1 MRVEVTA
8 EAWGGGGSPNLL
20 HEGPMSPE
28 DVERWIADGA
38 VEDGVFF
45 LVSFEDGQGHEDD
58 AVYCAMGYSQ
68 HVPSD
73 TPWLMRQLA
82 REDDTGSSLR
92 AWFRGLG
99 RAIARRMSNGHGY
112 IYRDVAI
119 EKPLPQLWV
128 DQRDARKVWPDIH
141 IFSRGAGEVSGGE
154 IWAVSVEGEDPLG
167 VAYSEAEA
175 WAKFGTIAR
184 GHLRSRGQDA

>member
-38 VEDGVFF
+38 VDDGVFF

-58 AVYCAMGYSQ
+58 ACYCALGYSQ

-82 REDDTGSSLR
+82 REDDTGASLR
-92 AWFRGLG
+92 SWFRGLG
-99 RAIARRMSNGHGY
+99 RAIARRMTNGHGY
-112 IYRDVAI
+112 IYRDVAL
-119 EKPLPQLWV
+119 EKPLP
-128 DQRDARKVWPDIH
+128 
-141 IFSRGAGEVSGGE
+141 
-154 IWAVSVEGEDPLG
+154 LG
-167 VAYSEAEA
+167 
-175 WAKFGTIAR
+175 
-184 GHLRSRGQDA
+184 